1 MAGKSRSAARRT
13 TIEGGVL
20 NRNHFVLLIAIAGL
34 LPGSVTDSES
44 AFRKLESIE
53 IGTAKPGSRV
63 SFTQGEINAWMRDQA
78 KMRVPQGVRNL
89 RVELGAGRATGSV
102 DIDFLK
108 IQQAAGGGDPGWLIK
123 NLFAGEHPVL
133 VTARFQSAN
142 GKGRVDVERVEVSGV
157 PIEGRALD
165 FVIAQYVKPTFPD
178 VKVNEWFALRYG
190 VDKFALAPN
199 SVTVFMANKR

>member
-1 MAGKSRSAARRT
+1 M
-13 TIEGGVL
+13 L